1 MRSLLALA
9 LLVPAASAG
18 VIVVDPAGGH
28 GTDFMKLDDAIAA
41 AVSGDVILLRSGA
54 YDGGFKIGDQAI
66 SLVADEDAVVHLS
79 NPVLGDPT
87 ERALWVG
94 SHVPG
99 VMVVSGLTLST
110 PVGGGEPLL
119 AFGDEVP
126 GSQIFIQD
134 CTVPASAAVGMEMTN
149 GSPVSVIRCNVTGS
163 SAILNPAPGQPPL
176 AEGNPAMS
184 VFAGPLAVF
193 GGFLSGGDSLKAGIY
208 GGLPFDGQEGGSG
221 VQIKNGDSALKVFA
235 GSICVGGV
243 GGDGA
248 APGGFCLAPG
258 DGGDGIQVVAGGN
271 VHVAGLLGTGNLP
284 GVGAPGCSQVGE
296 LGNLLDAVPPAEL
309 PTWLPGN
316 PVTLTA
322 TRVARENE
330 AVTITISGA
339 LDQQVRVLVGFEP
352 TFSYQPELSGVAVV
366 EPALVLDPGPLSVT
380 GEATFKG
387 RVPELGPGVE
397 SMFVFL
403 QVQSTN
409 AAGLVTLGMPSIVLL
424 LDAQF

>member
-1 MRSLLALA
+1 MRTLLALA

-18 VIVVDPAGGH
+18 VIVVDSAGRH
-28 GTDFMKLDDAIAA
+28 GTDFTKLGDAIAA
-41 AVSGDVILLRSGA
+41 AVTGDVILVRSGT
-54 YDGGFKIGDQAI
+54 YDGQFKIGDQAI
-66 SLVADEDAVVHLS
+66 SIVADADAKVHLINS
-79 NPVLGDPT
+79 VLGDPGL
-87 ERALWVG
+87 RALWVG

-99 VMVVSGLTLST
+99 VMVVSGLTLTT

-119 AFGDEVP
+119 AFGDDVP

-134 CTVPASAAVGMEMTN
+134 CEVPSAAAVGMEMTN
-149 GSPVSVIRCNVTGS
+149 GSPVTVIRCNVTGS
-163 SAILNPAPGQPPL
+163 SAILQSGQPI

-184 VFAGPLAVF
+184 VFEGPLAVF
-193 GGFLSGGDSLKAGIY
+193 GGFLSGGDGLVAGFY

-221 VQIKNGDSALKVFA
+221 AQIKNGSSALKVFS
-235 GSICVGGV
+235 GTICVGGL

-248 APGGFCLAPG
+248 KPGGFCLAPG

-271 VHVAGLLGTGNLP
+271 VHVAGLLGTGDLP
-284 GVGAPGCSQVGE
+284 GTGAVGCGQVGE
-296 LGNLLDAVPPAEL
+296 VGNLLDAVPPGEL

-330 AVTITISGA
+330 KVTISISGA
-339 LDQQVRVLVGFEP
+339 LGQQVRVLVGFEP
-352 TFSYQPELSGVAVV
+352 KFSYEPEHSGVAVV
-366 EPALVLDPGPLSVT
+366 EPALVLDPGPVSVT
-380 GEATFKG
+380 GEATFHG

-397 SMFVFL
+397 SMFVYL

-409 AAGLVTLGMPSIVLL
+409 QAGLVTLGMPSVVLL
-424 LDAQF
+424 LDGQF

>member
-1 MRSLLALA
+1 MRKLLALA

-18 VIVVDPAGGH
+18 VIVVDPAGRP
-28 GTDFMKLDDAIAA
+28 GTDFTSLGAAIAA
-41 AVSGDVILLRSGA
+41 AVTGDVILLRSGT
-54 YDGGFKIGDQAI
+54 YDGQFKIGDQAI
-66 SLVADEDAVVHLS
+66 SLVADAGAQVHLTNS
-79 NPVLGDPT
+79 VLGDPGL
-87 ERALWVG
+87 RALWVG

-99 VMVVSGLTLST
+99 VMVVSGLTLTT

-134 CTVPASAAVGMEMTN
+134 CVVPTAAAVGMEMTN
-149 GSPVSVIRCNVTGS
+149 GSPVAVIRCNVNGSNALLDTMTG
-163 SAILNPAPGQPPL
+163 QPL

-184 VFAGPLAVF
+184 VFAGQLAVF

-221 VQIKNGDSALKVFA
+221 AQIKNGDSALKVFS
-235 GSICVGGV
+235 GTVCVGGL

-248 APGGFCLAPG
+248 KAGTLCLAPG

-271 VHVAGLLGTGNLP
+271 VHVAGLLGTGDLP
-284 GVGAPGCSQVGE
+284 GTGAAGCGQVGE
-296 LGNLLDAVPPAEL
+296 VGNLLDAVPPGEL

-330 AVTITISGA
+330 KVTISISGA
-339 LDQQVRVLVGFEP
+339 IDQQVRVLVGFEP
-352 TFSYQPELSGVAVV
+352 KFSYEPEHSGVAVV
-366 EPALVLDPGPLSVT
+366 EPALVIDPGPLSVT
-380 GEATFKG
+380 GEATFHG

-397 SMFVFL
+397 SMLVYL

-409 AAGLVTLGMPSIVLL
+409 EAGLVTLGMPSVVLL
-424 LDAQF
+424 LDSQF

>member
-9 LLVPAASAG
+9 LLAPAASAG
-18 VIVVDPAGGH
+18 VIVVDPAAGPGSDF
-28 GTDFMKLDDAIAA
+28 TDLGDAIDA
-41 AVSGDVILLRSGA
+41 AVTGDVILVRSGT
-54 YDGGFKIGDQAI
+54 YDGAFKIGDQAI
-66 SLVADEDAVVHLS
+66 SIVADADAAVLLTNS
-79 NPVLGDPT
+79 TLGDPGV
-87 ERALWVG
+87 RALWVG

-99 VMVVSGLTLST
+99 VMLVSGLRLST

-134 CTVPASAAVGMEMTN
+134 CDVPTAAAVGMEMTN
-149 GSPVSVIRCNVTGS
+149 GSPVTVIRCNVNGS
-163 SAILNPAPGQPPL
+163 SAILNPVPGQPPL

-184 VFAGPLAVF
+184 VFAGELAVF
-193 GGFLSGGDSLKAGIY
+193 GGFLSGGDSLKAGFY
-208 GGLPFDGQEGGSG
+208 GGLPFDGQDGGSG
-221 VQIKNGDSALKVFA
+221 VQIKNGDSALKVFS

-248 APGGFCLAPG
+248 NPGGFCLAPG

-271 VHVAGLLGTGNLP
+271 VHVAGLLGTGDLP
-284 GVGAPGCSQVGE
+284 GVGAPGCGQVGE
-296 LGNLLDAVPPAEL
+296 LGNLLDAVPPGEL

-316 PVTLTA
+316 PVSLTA

-330 AVTITISGA
+330 AVTITLSGVV
-339 LDQQVRVLVGFEP
+339 DQEVRVLVGFEP
-352 TFSYQPELSGVAVV
+352 KFSYQPRLSGVAVV
-366 EPALVLDPGPLSVT
+366 EPVLVLDPGPVSVT
-380 GEATFKG
+380 GEVTFKG
-387 RVPELGPGVE
+387 RVPELGPGVQ
-397 SMFVFL
+397 SMFVYL

-409 AAGLVTLGMPSIVLL
+409 HAGIVTLGMPSVVLL

>member
-9 LLVPAASAG
+9 LLVPTAAAG
-18 VIVVDPAGGH
+18 VIVVDPAAGPGS
-28 GTDFMKLDDAIAA
+28 DFTHLGDAIAA
-41 AVSGDVILLRSGA
+41 AVTGDVILVRTGT
-54 YDGGFKIGDQAI
+54 YDGAFKIGDQAV
-66 SLVADEDAVVHLS
+66 SLVADAGALVHLTNS
-79 NPVLGDPT
+79 TLGDPGV
-87 ERALWVG
+87 RALWVG

-99 VMVVSGLTLST
+99 VMLVSGLTLST
-110 PVGGGEPLL
+110 PVGGGEPLI

-134 CTVPASAAVGMEMTN
+134 CEVPTAAAVGMEMTN
-149 GSPVSVIRCNVTGS
+149 GSPVTVIRCNVTGS
-163 SAILNPAPGQPPL
+163 SALLNPAGQPL

-184 VFAGPLAVF
+184 VFAGELAVF
-193 GGFLSGGDSLKAGIY
+193 GGFLAGGDSLKAGFY

-248 APGGFCLAPG
+248 KPGAFCLAPG

-284 GVGAPGCSQVGE
+284 GVGAPGCGQVGE
-296 LGNLLDAVPPAEL
+296 QGSLLDAVSPGEL
-309 PTWLPGN
+309 PSWLPGN
-316 PVTLTA
+316 PVSLSA

-330 AVTITISGA
+330 SVTVTISGA
-339 LDQQVRVLVGFEP
+339 LDQQVRVLVGFAP
-352 TFSYQPELSGVAVV
+352 KFSYEPKLSGVAVV
-366 EPALVLDPGPLSVT
+366 EPALVLDPGPLSLT

-387 RVPELGPGVE
+387 RVPELGPGVQ
-397 SMFVFL
+397 SMFVYL

-409 AAGLVTLGMPSIVLL
+409 QAGLVTLGMPSVVLL